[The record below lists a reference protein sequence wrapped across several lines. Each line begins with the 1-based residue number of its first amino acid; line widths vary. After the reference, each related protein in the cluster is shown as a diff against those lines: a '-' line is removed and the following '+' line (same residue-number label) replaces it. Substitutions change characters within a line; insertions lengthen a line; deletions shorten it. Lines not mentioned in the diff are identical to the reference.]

1 MKNSFSF
8 FFQEAVRFRH
18 INKEEEPPLRTL
30 DHGLHGEGVRQLV
43 APHPYMVQSS
53 DGVWYHGYRFDQ
65 VSSFNVTQ
73 VSKNHVQSVCEEA
86 AHTSEGLRN
95 IFGPKDSDTGTYFRQ
110 VPLRQPYLP
119 GLRCLDMLL
128 VQTQAWSQWLQSSW
142 RSWN

>member
-1 MKNSFSF
+1 MQQNPLFSRRLFVAEFLFVF

-65 VSSFNVTQ
+65 VLSFNIVTQ
-73 VSKNHVQSVCEEA
+73 VSKIMSSQFV
-86 AHTSEGLRN
+86 
-95 IFGPKDSDTGTYFRQ
+95 K
-110 VPLRQPYLP
+110 RQPTP
-119 GLRCLDMLL
+119 QRG
-128 VQTQAWSQWLQSSW
+128 
-142 RSWN
+142 